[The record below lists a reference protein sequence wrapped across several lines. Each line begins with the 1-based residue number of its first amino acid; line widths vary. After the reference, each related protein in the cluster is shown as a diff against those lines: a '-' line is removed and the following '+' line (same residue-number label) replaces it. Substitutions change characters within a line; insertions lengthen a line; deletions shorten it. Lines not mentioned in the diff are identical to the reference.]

1 MDGTTT
7 TTGTAGEDE
16 TVASGA
22 QGAEPQL
29 LATAVG
35 DTCANCGARLAG
47 DQRYCVECGTRR
59 GKPRYAFP
67 TTTAPAPAAASAPA
81 MGGGYRATRWGWMSS
96 NASLILGVGVLL
108 LAMGVGVLI
117 GRDSA
122 GSSGGNGKAQVITI
136 NGAASGAAA
145 APPTTATTP
154 ATTAGTGS
162 SKAKSSPTA
171 KTKGSSPVTAAA
183 KLPPAAKVVPKKLQ
197 SQVAKPGS
205 TCTTGEKGC
214 TGGKF
219 SGTFFGGG

>member
-7 TTGTAGEDE
+7 TTGTAAEDE
-16 TVASGA
+16 KVASGA
-22 QGAEPQL
+22 HGAEPQL

-35 DTCANCGARLAG
+35 DTCANCGARMAG

-59 GKPRYAFP
+59 GKPRYPVP
-67 TTTAPAPAAASAPA
+67 TTTATAGAPAIA
-81 MGGGYRATRWGWMSS
+81 GGSRATRWGWMSS

-122 GSSGGNGKAQVITI
+122 GSSAGNGKPQVITI
-136 NGAASGAAA
+136 NGTASGTAA

-162 SKAKSSPTA
+162 STAKSSS
-171 KTKGSSPVTAAA
+171 KTKTKTAAATAAA
-183 KLPPAAKVVPKKLQ
+183 KLPPAAQVIPPKLKSKVVT
-197 SQVAKPGS
+197 VGS
-205 TCTTGEKGC
+205 KCAS
-214 TGGKF
+214 GGKF
-219 SGTFFGGG
+219 TGTFFGPGASSSGCTK